1 MASVSVTIALVANSK
16 ANCDV
21 SVSRDTDEEQAWR
34 RFGWSINGLV
44 LLSNNG
50 LWRYDYHGKT
60 LYLLDSDLEV
70 VASAANL
77 RSDFL
82 TFVVC
87 EKSLDYDGDVPH
99 VDAYRAA
106 KWNFWYSCA

>member
-1 MASVSVTIALVANSK
+1 M
-16 ANCDV
+16 
-21 SVSRDTDEEQAWR
+21 
-34 RFGWSINGLV
+34 
-44 LLSNNG
+44 
-50 LWRYDYHGKT
+50 
-60 LYLLDSDLEV
+60 DSDLEV